1 MAPSNRDSSPD
12 PLRDAIAAAIRASQT
27 IANHLRR
34 TATVVDDMV
43 APQLY
48 QFVEQGTETIGRVV
62 TPFAENPIVKFATK
76 VPVLNWL
83 MAAMGQV
90 DVARVQQDVDK
101 LRRQYPAETEEQLAH
116 RVMVDTSW
124 KAAGIGLATNLI
136 PPLALSLFAVDIGA
150 IAVLQAEMLY
160 RIAAIYG
167 FSPTDST
174 RRGEVLALWG
184 LSTGSSGLMKSG
196 LSILEVIPAVG
207 TAIGVS
213 SDAGLLYGLGHL
225 ACRFYEEKRK
235 AIARNQSG

>member
-1 MAPSNRDSSPD
+1 MAPSDRDFSSD
-12 PLRDAIAAAIRASQT
+12 RLRDAIAAALRASQT
-27 IANHLRR
+27 IADNLKR
-34 TATVVDDMV
+34 TATVVDDTV
-43 APQLY
+43 APKLY

-101 LRRQYPAETEEQLAH
+101 LRRQYPAETAEQLAH
-116 RVMVDTSW
+116 RVMVETSW

-167 FSPTDST
+167 FSPTDPT

-196 LSILEVIPAVG
+196 LSILEIIPGVG
-207 TAIGVS
+207 TVIGVS

-225 ACRFYEEKRK
+225 ACRFYEEKCK
-235 AIARNQSG
+235 AAGENS

>member
-1 MAPSNRDSSPD
+1 MAPSDRDPSSD
-12 PLRDAIAAAIRASQT
+12 ALRDAIAAAIRASQT
-27 IANHLRR
+27 IAENLKR
-34 TATVVDDMV
+34 TATVVDDTV
-43 APQLY
+43 ASKLY

-62 TPFAENPIVKFATK
+62 TPFAENPMVKFATK
-76 VPVLNWL
+76 VPVLSWL

-90 DVARVQQDVDK
+90 DTARVQQDVAQ
-101 LRRQYPAETEEQLAH
+101 LRRQYPAETTEQLAH

-167 FSPTDST
+167 FSPTDAT

-196 LSILEVIPAVG
+196 LSILEIIPGVG
-207 TAIGVS
+207 TVIGVS

-235 AIARNQSG
+235 ATERNF

>member
-1 MAPSNRDSSPD
+1 MAPSDRDSSSD
-12 PLRDAIAAAIRASQT
+12 PLRDAIAAAIRASQAIT
-27 IANHLRR
+27 DNLRQS
-34 TATVVDDMV
+34 AAAVDDTI

-48 QFVEQGTETIGRVV
+48 RFVEQGTETIGRVV
-62 TPFAENPIVKFATK
+62 TPFAENPMVKFATK
-76 VPVLNWL
+76 VPVLSWL

-90 DVARVQQDVDK
+90 DAARVQKDVEQ
-101 LRRQYPAETEEQLAH
+101 LRRQYPAESAEQLAH

-136 PPLALSLFAVDIGA
+136 PPLALTLFAVDIGA

-167 FSPTDST
+167 FSPTDAT

-196 LSILEVIPAVG
+196 LSILEIIPGVG
-207 TAIGVS
+207 TVIGVS

-235 AIARNQSG
+235 ATEKNS

>member
-1 MAPSNRDSSPD
+1 MAPSDRDSSSD
-12 PLRDAIAAAIRASQT
+12 PLRDAIAAAIRASQAIT
-27 IANHLRR
+27 ENLKR
-34 TATVVDDMV
+34 TATVVDDTI

-48 QFVEQGTETIGRVV
+48 RFVEQGTETIGRVV
-62 TPFAENPIVKFATK
+62 TPFAENPMVKFATK

-90 DVARVQQDVDK
+90 NVARVQQDVEN
-101 LRRQYPAETEEQLAH
+101 LQRQYPAESAEQLAH

-167 FSPTDST
+167 FSPTEPT

-196 LSILEVIPAVG
+196 LSILEIIPGVG
-207 TAIGVS
+207 TVIGVS

-235 AIARNQSG
+235 ISEKDF